1 MLARWQHADNL
12 SLKPEKR
19 FELPPWWTNIWRC
32 WKDVGSVRSMQ
43 EPAWDCVRGWR
54 KILGCLKHE
63 DIQVEIS
70 LSHWRVKRHSA
81 DSTWFRWYLQLVE
94 TLLDWN
100 VPKAFKSIPK
110 ARARWCQVNRL
121 VFLKLP
127 TTQHED
133 TSTLISCSVCNHSFL
148 REGAWSSL
156 SQFTYSSFCHD
167 MLRTFICVF
176 LHFVFKRRPTL
187 FSFNLPFS
195 RLCQDLNLHWCGPK
209 SQLHL
214 RSGQVVFVG
223 PGCEISSSLGR
234 TSQLSFLNQKLLP
247 GVGKRETDRLVNQVD
262 SAMPSRWNPSH
273 QFYWIPG
280 LAQRCTAT
288 LSAVTCRFSSW
299 NKIFSQISKVA
310 AKCNVQKVAW
320 KIQSKW
326 EPQPCFLLGEE
337 SICAPSRAMD
347 FKVQPDFLALWK
359 SLLLHWGKLRCLDA
373 EGFPDSN
380 WWSWTW

>member
-1 MLARWQHADNL
+1 MKTLPRWFLALCA
-12 SLKPEKR
+12 
-19 FELPPWWTNIWRC
+19 I
-32 WKDVGSVRSMQ
+32 
-43 EPAWDCVRGWR
+43 
-54 KILGCLKHE
+54 
-63 DIQVEIS
+63 
-70 LSHWRVKRHSA
+70 
-81 DSTWFRWYLQLVE
+81 
-94 TLLDWN
+94 
-100 VPKAFKSIPK
+100 
-110 ARARWCQVNRL
+110 
-121 VFLKLP
+121 
-127 TTQHED
+127 
-133 TSTLISCSVCNHSFL
+133 
-148 REGAWSSL
+148 
-156 SQFTYSSFCHD
+156 
-167 MLRTFICVF
+167 
-176 LHFVFKRRPTL
+176 TL
-187 FSFNLPFS
+187 FSERVLDLLCLNLHILLFVMTCCELLFASFYILCSKEGPHYSPLIFPFHDCA
-195 RLCQDLNLHWCGPK
+195 RTNLHWCGPK

-299 NKIFSQISKVA
+299 NNIFSQISKVA